1 MQVGVTGI
9 TGALGQRVAEALVR
23 EGNDVKSFDGDVR
36 SGRVLDDWAQG
47 LDAIVHCAAV
57 VPTSEVANFL
67 VDAIAINVGG
77 TANVAQAA
85 ATAGCKLAY
94 VSTSHVYRSSD
105 DPVSEQAPIAPVSL
119 YGLTKL
125 QGEHWV
131 EKLCPD
137 ALILRVFS
145 FFDARQAQSFLV
157 PALMARISA
166 APQDSVLNLMGG
178 ESRRDIADAT
188 WLGSVCAKLIGS
200 GASGTVNCA
209 AGRRDSVLDIAQ
221 AVARAL
227 GRTDIR
233 WNVVQDR
240 PADYLLADTTR
251 IKKLL
256 GELPE
261 FDLDAALVAA
271 ASASAPRSAEAFSR
285 RRGASA

>member
-1 MQVGVTGI
+1 MRVGVTGI

-23 EGNDVKSFDGDVR
+23 EGNDVKSFDSDVR
-36 SGRVLDDWAQG
+36 SGPALNDWAQG
-47 LDAIVHCAAV
+47 LDGIVHCAAV

-67 VDAIAINVGG
+67 ADAIAINVGG

-85 ATAGCKLAY
+85 VTAGCKLAY
-94 VSTSHVYRSSD
+94 VSTSHVYRSSS

-166 APQDSVLNLMGG
+166 APKDAVLDLMGG

-200 GASGTVNCA
+200 GASGAVNCA
-209 AGRRDSVLDIAQ
+209 AGRRDSVIDIAQ

-227 GRTDIR
+227 GRTDIQ

-251 IKKLL
+251 IEELI

-261 FDLDAALVAA
+261 FNLDAALIAA
-271 ASASAPRSAEAFSR
+271 AAASAPRSAEAFSR